1 LRKAE
6 YERTT
11 RETAIHLR
19 LDLDGKGESRVEVG
33 GFLGHM
39 LDTLSRHGM
48 FDLDVKVEVFLDPDG
63 HHTAE
68 DLGIALGEA
77 IRMAAGE
84 GEGLSRFGHSVVP
97 MDDALVEVAL
107 DLSGRSY
114 CNYDLGSVGDI
125 GVNAFLREF
134 FMGFSRK
141 AQATIHL
148 RRLAGHDPH
157 HVGEAAFKAF
167 GRALSQAVSADPRLS
182 GRTLSTK
189 GVLS

>member
-1 LRKAE
+1 MEHK
-6 YERTT
+6 RTT
-11 RETAIHLR
+11 RETSIHLR
-19 LDLDGKGESRVEVG
+19 INLDGNGESRVEVG

-48 FDLDVKVEVFLDPDG
+48 FDLELKAEVFLDPDG

-68 DLGIALGEA
+68 DLGIVLGEA
-77 IRMAAGE
+77 IRRSVGQ
-84 GEGLSRFGHSVVP
+84 GQGLSRFGHSVVP

-114 CNYDLGSVGDI
+114 CNYDLGPVGDL

-134 FMGFSRK
+134 FLGFSRR
-141 AQATIHL
+141 AEATIHL
-148 RRLAGHDPH
+148 RRLAGHDAH

-167 GRALSQAVSADPRLS
+167 GRALSQAVSPDPRLS
-182 GRTLSTK
+182 GRALSTK